1 MLPITEKIRL
11 QKREVFVLSCSIPY
25 NLRMTC
31 FSLTGLLVPGDIY
44 MTIRD
49 DLNDNERD
57 ILEKVIKGN
66 ISFHRIDSLT
76 DKETAVKIRRY
87 AVEESSGIEL
97 EHIRTCSLSLED
109 VTKRNIENMIGAIQV
124 PLGVAGPLK
133 VKGEFAEGSYHIPLA
148 TTEGALVASVNRG
161 CSVITGS
168 DGANVRI
175 FQDVMTR
182 APVFRLDN
190 VANAR
195 EFADWVKDPGVF
207 ARMKDKASQT
217 TRFGELIS
225 VEPFVT
231 GNTVYLRFSYD
242 TKDAMGMNMVTIA
255 TESLTSLIEDEF
267 GAIPISLSGNMCIDK
282 KPAAINTILGRGK
295 TVAAD
300 VVIPKGLV
308 EERLKCKPETMVD
321 VNYRKNLLGSARAG
335 ALGFNAHAANII
347 AAMFIA
353 CGQDAAHVV
362 EGSTAITT
370 MELTKYGDLYCSVT
384 LPALPVGTV
393 GGGTGLGPQS
403 DCLRLLGVKGS
414 GTPPGTNSRKLA
426 EIVASAVL
434 AGEISLIG
442 AQAAGHL
449 ARAHAKLGR

>member
-1 MLPITEKIRL
+1 MD
-11 QKREVFVLSCSIPY
+11 
-25 NLRMTC
+25 MT
-31 FSLTGLLVPGDIY
+31 L
-44 MTIRD
+44 RD
-49 DLNDNERD
+49 DLNEKERD
-57 ILEKVIKGN
+57 ILAKVIKGE
-66 ISFHRIDSLT
+66 IPYHRIDSLAG
-76 DKETAVKIRRY
+76 KEAAVRIRRY
-87 AVEESSGIEL
+87 AVEDSYGVEL
-97 EHIRTCSLSLED
+97 EHIQLCSLDLEA
-109 VTKRNIENMIGAIQV
+109 VTKRNIENMIGTIQV

-182 APVFRLDN
+182 APVFKLDN
-190 VANAR
+190 VVRAR
-195 EFADWVKDPGVF
+195 EFSDWVKRPDVF

-217 TRFGELIS
+217 TRFGELVG
-225 VEPFVT
+225 VEPYVA
-231 GNTVYLRFSYD
+231 GNTVYLRFSYN

-255 TESLTSLIEDEF
+255 TEALTALIEDEF
-267 GAIPISLSGNMCIDK
+267 GAIPVSLSGNMCTDK
-282 KPAAINTILGRGK
+282 KPASINTILGRGK
-295 TVAAD
+295 TVVAD
-300 VVIPKGLV
+300 IVIPKELV
-308 EERLKCKPETMVD
+308 GERLKCKPETMVD

-335 ALGFNAHAANII
+335 ALGYNAHAANII

-370 MELTKYGDLYCSVT
+370 MELTQYGDLYCSVT
-384 LPALPVGTV
+384 IPALAVGTV
-393 GGGTGLGPQS
+393 GGGTSLGPQG
-403 DCLRLLGVKGS
+403 DCLKLLGVKGP
-414 GTPPGTNSRKLA
+414 GTPPGTNSKKLA
-426 EIVASAVL
+426 EVVAAAVL

-449 ARAHAKLGR
+449 ARAHAELGR